1 MQTLTIAANNITE
14 LKNGD
19 AIFIDDLKG
28 VFKRNI
34 KGGIGTVSIIELD
47 IEQLTKRNFPFDNL
61 IAIKSINNKEEYQ
74 KGCQKNF
81 KEELLKWALVSHAD
95 VVPLQAIFLDQA
107 GNWYAAMPCYE
118 GTLSYFT
125 RNVLLN
131 HGNLY
136 QIISKITSS
145 LYALANE
152 GMIHLDLKPNNIL
165 VKRNKISGLLYE
177 KRKSDPL
184 DKGIS
189 NLDFC
194 VSDFGTSYLVQE
206 IINRRNIKQ
215 SIAFSDEKAD
225 FGGTLPYMSPERFS
239 LSYAPHSSSDVFSLG
254 IILTEM
260 ITGYLPFAG
269 SNAAEVVNETITG
282 SYQNNIRILL
292 QRANQDK
299 IIENLVLSMTS
310 FEAEQRPKM
319 EKIHLMY
326 YEYFGKRKK
335 TFFINN
341 FDIKHYLTEGY
352 AVSSCAQAIK
362 RIEKD
367 EIELNK
373 IDILLNIMPLLYNDI
388 ACLKSSSRI
397 TNKEE
402 DELRKKLN
410 IQEAM
415 WDNGTRV
422 SLFNQIER
430 MILFLELAKKL
441 GVDLEIPKKR
451 MWEKTNVI
459 LDMANSYNQRCEH
472 INITSCHWADRLI
485 PGIVFERP
493 YDFNRLWNNP
503 LSFPV
508 YLYLMSV
515 IQYKRNPMPLFLN
528 QANQFSGYL
537 ESDIY
542 YWIFQSPEIDDFTL
556 TEKSL
561 FMSEKELGFSPTQM
575 IGAYCSIV
583 VYSNRHNLFS
593 CLTIKNSIN
602 EYLVTTSAYW
612 KYINQKNQVG
622 VPNIKT
628 EVPQIEKGK
637 ISEETIIAI
646 LHLVKHELF
655 DVKN

>member
-1 MQTLTIAANNITE
+1 MQALTFAANNITE
-14 LKNGD
+14 LKNSD
-19 AIFIDDLKG
+19 SIFIDDLKG

-47 IEQLTKRNFPFDNL
+47 IQQLTKRNFPFDNL
-61 IAIKSINNKEEYQ
+61 IAIKSINNEKEYQ
-74 KGCQKNF
+74 ESAQKNF
-81 KEELLKWALVSHAD
+81 KEELLKWALVSHTD
-95 VVPLQAIFLDQA
+95 VVPLQAIFLDQV
-107 GNWYAAMPCYE
+107 GNWHAAMPFYE
-118 GTLSYFT
+118 GTLSHFT

-131 HGNLY
+131 HGNLF

-145 LYALANE
+145 LYALSNE
-152 GMIHLDLKPNNIL
+152 GMFHLDLKPNNIL
-165 VKRNKISGLLYE
+165 VKRNKISGILYE

-194 VSDFGTSYLVQE
+194 VSDFGTSFFVQE
-206 IINRRNIKQ
+206 TINKNNIKQ
-215 SIAFSDEKAD
+215 SLAPSDKRCD

-239 LSYAPHSSSDVFSLG
+239 LSYTPHSASDVFSLG

-269 SNAAEVVNETITG
+269 RNAIEIVNEIITG

-292 QRANQDK
+292 QKASQDK

-310 FEAEQRPKM
+310 FEPEQRPKM
-319 EKIHLMY
+319 ENVHTMY

-341 FDIKHYLTEGY
+341 FDIKHFLKGEYT
-352 AVSSCAQAIK
+352 VSSCNQQNIRK
-362 RIEKD
+362 END

-373 IDILLNIMPLLYNDI
+373 IDILLNIMPLLYNDL

-402 DELRKKLN
+402 AELRKKLN
-410 IQEAM
+410 IQEEM

-422 SLFNQIER
+422 SLFSQIER
-430 MILFLELAKKL
+430 MFLFLESAKKL
-441 GVDLEIPKKR
+441 GVDLEIHLKR
-451 MWEKTNVI
+451 AREKIAAI
-459 LDMANSYNQRCEH
+459 LDMANSFSQKCEH

-485 PGIVFERP
+485 PEIVFERP
-493 YDFNRLWNNP
+493 HDFNRLWNNP

-515 IQYKRNPMPLFLN
+515 IQYKRNPMPLLLN

-537 ESDIY
+537 ESDLF

-556 TEKSL
+556 TEKTL
-561 FMSEKELGFSPTQM
+561 FMSEKELGFSPAQM
-575 IGAYCSIV
+575 MGAYCSIV
-583 VYSNRHNLFS
+583 VYSIRHNLFS

-628 EVPQIEKGK
+628 EVPQFEKGK
-637 ISEETIIAI
+637 ISKEITIAI

-655 DVKN
+655 DVKS

>member
-1 MQTLTIAANNITE
+1 MQTLTFAANNITE

-19 AIFIDDLKG
+19 TIFIDDLKG
-28 VFKRNI
+28 VFKKNI

-47 IEQLTKRNFPFDNL
+47 IEQLTKKNFPFDNL
-61 IAIKSINNKEEYQ
+61 IAIKSINNEKEYQ
-74 KGCQKNF
+74 KSAQKNF
-81 KEELLKWALVSHAD
+81 KEELLKWALVSHTD
-95 VVPLQAIFLDQA
+95 VVPLQAIFLDQV
-107 GNWYAAMPCYE
+107 GNWYAAMPFYE
-118 GTLSYFT
+118 GTLSHFT

-131 HGNLY
+131 HGNLF

-145 LYALANE
+145 LYALSNE
-152 GMIHLDLKPNNIL
+152 GMFHLDLKPNNIL
-165 VKRNKISGLLYE
+165 VKRNKISGFLYE

-194 VSDFGTSYLVQE
+194 VSDFGTSFFVQE
-206 IINRRNIKQ
+206 TINKNNIKQ
-215 SIAFSDEKAD
+215 SLAPSDKRYD

-239 LSYAPHSSSDVFSLG
+239 LSYTPHSASDVFSLG

-260 ITGYLPFAG
+260 ITGYLPFSG
-269 SNAAEVVNETITG
+269 RNATEIVNETITG
-282 SYQNNIRILL
+282 SYQNNIRLLL
-292 QRANQDK
+292 QRASQDK
-299 IIENLVLSMTS
+299 IIENLVLSMT
-310 FEAEQRPKM
+310 ALKADQRPKM
-319 EKIHLMY
+319 EDVHTLY

-341 FDIKHYLTEGY
+341 FDIKHYLKGEFT
-352 AVSSCAQAIK
+352 VSSCNQANITK
-362 RIEKD
+362 QND

-373 IDILLNIMPLLYNDI
+373 IDIALNIIPLLYNDL
-388 ACLKSSSRI
+388 ACLKSLARI

-402 DELRKKLN
+402 AELRKKLN
-410 IQEAM
+410 IEEAM
-415 WDNGTRV
+415 WDDGTRV

-430 MILFLELAKKL
+430 MFLFLELAEKL
-441 GVDLEIPKKR
+441 GIDLEIPKKR
-451 MWEKTNVI
+451 MGERIKVI
-459 LDMANSYNQRCEH
+459 LDLANSYNQKCEH

-493 YDFNRLWNNP
+493 HDFNRLWNNP
-503 LSFPV
+503 LSFSL

-515 IQYKRNPMPLFLN
+515 IKYKRNPMPLLLN
-528 QANQFSGYL
+528 HANQFSGYL

-561 FMSEKELGFSPTQM
+561 LMSEEELGFSPTQM

-612 KYINQKNQVG
+612 KYINQKNQVV

-628 EVPQIEKGK
+628 EVPQFEKGK
-637 ISEETIIAI
+637 ISKEITIAI

-655 DVKN
+655 DVKS

>member
-1 MQTLTIAANNITE
+1 MQTLTFAANNITE

-19 AIFIDDLKG
+19 DIFIDDLKG
-28 VFKRNI
+28 VFKKNI

-47 IEQLTKRNFPFDNL
+47 IEQLAKRNFLFDNL
-61 IAIKSINNKEEYQ
+61 IAIKSINNEKEYQ
-74 KGCQKNF
+74 KSSQKKF
-81 KEELLKWALVSHAD
+81 KDELIKWALISHSD
-95 VVPLQAIFLDQA
+95 VVPLQAIFLDQV
-107 GNWYAAMPCYE
+107 GNWYAAMPYYE
-118 GTLSYFT
+118 GTLSHFT

-131 HGNLY
+131 HGNLF

-145 LYALANE
+145 LYALSNE

-165 VKRNKISGLLYE
+165 VKRNKVSGFLYDE
-177 KRKSDPL
+177 RKRDPL

-194 VSDFGTSYLVQE
+194 VSDFGTSLFVQE
-206 IINRRNIKQ
+206 IINKKNIGQ
-215 SIAFSDEKAD
+215 SSRFSEKRHD

-239 LSYAPHSSSDVFSLG
+239 LSYTPHSASDVFSLG

-269 SNAAEVVNETITG
+269 CNATEVVNELITG

-292 QRANQDK
+292 QGASQDK

-319 EKIHLMY
+319 DNVHTMY

-341 FDIKHYLTEGY
+341 FDIKHYLKGEFT
-352 AVSSCAQAIK
+352 VSSCNQANVRK
-362 RIEKD
+362 END

-373 IDILLNIMPLLYNDI
+373 IDIALNIMPLLYNDF
-388 ACLKSSSRI
+388 ACLKSSGRI

-402 DELRKKLN
+402 ASLHKKLN
-410 IQEAM
+410 IHEEM
-415 WDNGTRV
+415 WDSGTRV
-422 SLFNQIER
+422 ALFNQIER
-430 MILFLELAKKL
+430 MFLFLESAKNL

-451 MWEKTNVI
+451 MWEKTNMI
-459 LDMANSYNQRCEH
+459 LDMANSFDQKVEH

-485 PGIVFERP
+485 PGIVYERP
-493 YDFNRLWNNP
+493 HDFNRLWNAP
-503 LSFPV
+503 LSFPI

-515 IQYKRNPMPLFLN
+515 IQYKRNPMPLFLSH
-528 QANQFSGYL
+528 ANQFSGYL

-542 YWIFQSPEIDDFTL
+542 YWMFQSPEIDDFTL
-556 TEKSL
+556 TDKSL

-583 VYSNRHNLFS
+583 VYSIRHNLFS

-602 EYLVTTSAYW
+602 EYLVATSAYW
-612 KYINQKNQVG
+612 KYINHKNQVE

-628 EVPQIEKGK
+628 EVPRSEKGK
-637 ISEETIIAI
+637 ISRENAITI

-655 DVKN
+655 DAKS